1 VLRPPELDVDT
12 LRERTSSGERPLDIR
27 IVGYADAAGV
37 RQEANYD
44 TACRA
49 SRSSAT
55 RAWLMKA
62 AAVAPEAAAMMAP

>member
-1 VLRPPELDVDT
+1 MLHPPEPDVDT
-12 LRERTSSGERPLDIR
+12 LRERTSSGERPPDIR
-27 IVGYADAAGV
+27 IVGYTDAGV

-44 TACRA
+44 TAGRA